1 MFSRRSTDA
10 GIMNDLVRAH
20 SSVYLDAGQSARN
33 EISLSRGLNIN
44 DNDNDNS
51 SDEEFK
57 SSPDEVLQQTTT
69 DNLTCRICLS
79 EEELPNHELITP
91 CKCGGSMRF
100 IGLSCLKEWLK
111 GKRHSK
117 CTYSINSYIW
127 RNLECEICKEPF

>member
-1 MFSRRSTDA
+1 MYSRRSTDA

-20 SSVYLDAGQSARN
+20 SSVYLDGGQSARN
-33 EISLSRGLNIN
+33 EISFSGGLNIN
-44 DNDNDNS
+44 DNDNDDD
-51 SDEEFK
+51 DEEFK
-57 SSPDEVLQQTTT
+57 SPDELQQTTT

-100 IGLSCLKEWLK
+100 IGLSCLKEWLT

-117 CTYSINSYIW
+117 CTYSINSFIW
-127 RNLECEICKEPF
+127 RNLECEICKDPF